1 MSLKPLGG
9 LAQKR
14 KGISLFMEQ
23 LIEFVGNHP
32 ILSTIWVVL
41 FLWLL
46 FSVINGYFSPI
57 KELGTHDA
65 TMLMNR
71 EDAVMLDIRAPAE
84 FKKGHILGA
93 KTLTQEQVN
102 KAEFKSLEKFKSKPI
117 IVVCAM
123 GMSARRTASQ
133 LFKAGYSQVSVLK
146 GGMNT
151 WNSEGLPVK
160 K

>member
-1 MSLKPLGG
+1 M
-9 LAQKR
+9 QQ
-14 KGISLFMEQ
+14 F
-23 LIEFVGNHP
+23 IEFIGNHP
-32 ILSTIWVVL
+32 MLATIWVVL
-41 FLWLL
+41 FLWLIY
-46 FSVINGYFSPI
+46 STINSHLSPV
-57 KELGTHDA
+57 KEVGTHGA

-71 EDAVMLDIRAPAE
+71 EDAVIVDIRTPAD

-102 KAEFKSLEKFKSKPI
+102 GADFKSLEKLKSKPI

-123 GMSARRTASQ
+123 GMTARRTAMQ
-133 LFKAGYSQVSVLK
+133 MLKAGFSQVSVLK